1 MANNKSIQ
9 ILRGAVSYDPATSEE
24 VLLDGQ
30 PFYSKKTKQLYVGE
44 TDSSGNTQAIKNLK
58 PVTANLQAGSG
69 ENSTRQIYFK
79 DADYSA
85 QAIGENSI
93 ALNGKRY
100 DKLSDTKRTPTSAEG
115 KQSFAAGG
123 SNHAK
128 GDWAVALGKDT
139 VAYQKG
145 SFSMGGGT
153 QAGCTQE
160 EFAQLKPG
168 EDYAASYSFG
178 AAFGDSTKALGRA
191 SFAEGARSVTKGYAS
206 HAEGQN
212 TLAQEDNSHA
222 EGFEAKALA
231 TKAHAEGD
239 STTASGVA
247 SHAEGGITT
256 ASGDRSH
263 AEGILSKA
271 SGDASHAENN
281 SVASG
286 NQSHSEGRGVASGEA
301 SHAEGSGEA
310 SGYISHAEG
319 FKTKAIGNFSHAE
332 GTNTE
337 AHSAGSHVEG
347 NYNYIKNFLPT
358 SGGSSGGGSGE
369 ITPPST
375 GTPSED
381 NWNADEHLGE
391 RSHAEGVNNISY
403 GYASHVEGFN
413 NKIYGHMSHAEGS
426 GNTTGQFLN
435 GVISK
440 GLQAHVEGQNS
451 EALGDQSHAE
461 GYNTHARGKGSHSE
475 GSSSWAYGDYSHAGG
490 LNTQAIG
497 KNSFAHGYQLKAEGE
512 NQSVFG
518 VYNKESSDSIF
529 IVGNGT
535 SESDRKNS
543 FEILKGGMV
552 RVYST
557 PTNAYDVVRK
567 NELDSKLSIQG
578 GTVYNYLN
586 VASGKFNV
594 GSSNN
599 IGQNGSAVIGLGLK
613 SNLYYQTVVGRYN
626 VENTNAFFQVGNG
639 TSDSDRKTAFEVLN
653 DGTTHFNK
661 FKWEPTTG
669 SSVGYASF
677 SNTNNGVEY
686 NHTGTEMKV
695 AMNSSGFSIMQRGK
709 YLLETNESSID
720 LEDSYGYI
728 SLRDILFEKNCFYN
742 KTANKINLPDSEGTL
757 ALTKQLPGS
766 AGDSD
771 QPVYFSNGSPIACN
785 WGIRIYSTSGQSASG
800 IITIYK

>member
-1 MANNKSIQ
+1 MSIQ
-9 ILRGAVSYDPATSEE
+9 IKRGSIVYDPLTSEE

-44 TDSSGNTQAIKNLK
+44 KDSSGDEQAIKNLK
-58 PVTANLQAGSG
+58 PVTSNLQAGSG

-79 DADYSA
+79 DGVDYSA
-85 QAIGENSI
+85 TASGENSV

-128 GDWAVALGKDT
+128 GDWSVALGKDT

-178 AAFGDSTKALGRA
+178 AAFGDNTKALGRA

-263 AEGILSKA
+263 AEGLSSA
-271 SGDASHAENN
+271 ATGEASHAENN

-286 NQSHSEGRGVASGEA
+286 DQSHSEGRGVASGEV

-319 FKTKAIGNFSHAE
+319 FKTKAIGNFSHSE

-347 NYNYIKNFLPT
+347 NYNYIKNSLPT

-369 ITPPST
+369 VTPPST

-451 EALGDQSHAE
+451 HALGDQSHAE
-461 GYNTHARGKGSHSE
+461 GYNTHARGKCSHTE
-475 GSSSWAYGDYSHAGG
+475 GSSCWAYGDNSHAGG
-490 LNTQAIG
+490 LNTQASG
-497 KNSFAHGYQLKAEGE
+497 KNSFVHGYQLKAEGE
-512 NQSVFG
+512 NQAVFG
-518 VYNKESSDSIF
+518 LYNKTSSDSIF

-543 FEILKGGMV
+543 FEILKNGKV

-557 PTNAYDVVRK
+557 PENDYDVVRK
-567 NELDSKLSIQG
+567 YELNSKLNIQG

-594 GSSNN
+594 GSSNTV
-599 IGQNGSAVIGLGLK
+599 GQNGSAVIGLGLK

-639 TSDSDRKTAFEVLN
+639 TGDEARKTAFEVLN

-661 FKWEPTTG
+661 FKWE
-669 SSVGYASF
+669 SASGYASF
-677 SNTNNGVEY
+677 SNTNDGVEY
-686 NHTGTEMKV
+686 NHTGTQMKV
-695 AMNSSGFSIMQRGK
+695 VMNESGFSIMQRDTH
-709 YLLETNESSID
+709 LLEANESSID
-720 LEDSYGYI
+720 IEDSYGYI

-742 KTANKINLPDSEGTL
+742 NTAKKINLPDSEGTL

-766 AGDSD
+766 AGSADS
-771 QPVYFSNGSPIACN
+771 PVYFSNGSPIQCN
-785 WGIRIYSTSGQSASG
+785 FNIQIYSTSGQLTSG
-800 IITIYK
+800 SIIIYK